1 MVPRSGIFRYI
12 GFSKGSATQNHL
24 YHNENVFRS
33 IDMRRVSFAKNN
45 FWDVWTSI
53 LIFWKK
59 SYFCMNSR
67 TKVHFWKI
75 ALKASLTKMIK
86 YFFFKLFF
94 QWSVLFDLDEIL
106 RCPGY
111 VKVSAWV
118 ALKGCNNVFLIFELL
133 GRKSGKT
140 IEK

>member
-1 MVPRSGIFRYI
+1 MECIGLLVRNLEQPLHAEEWSRARALRARDGRNFRCANAHYVTRAIFFTCATIARVISERTWSGIFRYI

-53 LIFWKK
+53 LIFWK
-59 SYFCMNSR
+59 YFCMNSR

-86 YFFFKLFF
+86 
-94 QWSVLFDLDEIL
+94 
-106 RCPGY
+106 
-111 VKVSAWV
+111 
-118 ALKGCNNVFLIFELL
+118 
-133 GRKSGKT
+133 
-140 IEK
+140 